1 MFGDS
6 IVALGFWLMT
16 AAISVAV
23 LLGPIGRAIGRGT
36 ERIMGAFGSDQTIR
50 EKEETEQLLA
60 ERLEELDTLAHRL
73 REVEERLE
81 FAERLL
87 VAPPRSDEEADTP
100 PEAVP
105 AAR

>member
-6 IVALGFWLMT
+6 IGALGFWMMT

-36 ERIMGAFGSDQTIR
+36 ERIMGAFGSDQTLR
-50 EKEETEQLLA
+50 EKEETERLLV
-60 ERLEELDTLAHRL
+60 ERLEEMDAMAHRL

-87 VAPPRSDEEADTP
+87 VTPPRTDDEADTP